1 VQEIKI
7 TIKPD
12 GSTETEVKGVKGQG
26 CEALTREI
34 EAALGRAKSK
44 RRTPEF
50 SQRAERQLGAG
61 R

>member
-1 VQEIKI
+1 MHEIKI
-7 TIKPD
+7 TINPD
-12 GSTETEVKGVKGQG
+12 GSTTTEVKGLKGKG

-34 EAALGRAKSK
+34 EAALGRVKTK
-44 RRTPEF
+44 KRTPEF